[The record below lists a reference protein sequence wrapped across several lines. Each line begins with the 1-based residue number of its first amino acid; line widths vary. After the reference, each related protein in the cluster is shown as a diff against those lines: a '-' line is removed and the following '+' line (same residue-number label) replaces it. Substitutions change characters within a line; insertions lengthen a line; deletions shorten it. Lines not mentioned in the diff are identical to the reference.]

1 MHSEV
6 HVFRLEKVLIVAA
19 ALLAAQS
26 PLKFPHPRAIF
37 SLNRCVELSPASPSH
52 ECNPGASVV
61 KLLIAEDDDFFCRLL
76 QQVLKSEFEL
86 CVAQNGTEAWSLLQ
100 QNPGPMLAIL
110 DWVMPGMTGPQI
122 CREARAR
129 SDTAGTYM
137 ILLTAKNSAADIMAG
152 LRSGADDYVTKPF
165 QPEELRARVRMG
177 KRILDLQA
185 AVAEHKTA
193 LQSALEREKQLEERL
208 RSLQAAKAVSA

>member
-1 MHSEV
+1 
-6 HVFRLEKVLIVAA
+6 
-19 ALLAAQS
+19 
-26 PLKFPHPRAIF
+26 
-37 SLNRCVELSPASPSH
+37 
-52 ECNPGASVV
+52 V
-61 KLLIAEDDDFFCRLL
+61 KLLIAEDDDFFRRLL

-86 CVAQNGTEAWSLLQ
+86 DVAQNGTDAWTLLQ
-100 QNPGPMLAIL
+100 QNPGPLLAIL

-129 SDTAGTYM
+129 AETSGTYM

-185 AVAEHKTA
+185 AVVEQRA
-193 LQSALEREKQLEERL
+193 ALEGALKREEQLRNRL
-208 RSLQAAKAVSA
+208 SSLQAAKTVSA